1 MDFPKVGKGGASAN
15 SNSGYLKPSPSNTP
29 EKTPVSFFLPSLQNK
44 QLPECFTGLT
54 AIENRACSTAPIY
67 IMGKMIIVKKLQAT
81 LYYLT
86 VLFLWTHF
94 NSPFKKI

>member
-15 SNSGYLKPSPSNTP
+15 SNSGYLKPSLSNTP

-67 IMGKMIIVKKLQAT
+67 IMGENV
-81 LYYLT
+81 YC
-86 VLFLWTHF
+86 
-94 NSPFKKI
+94 KKITGNLILPYSFVPMDTFQFSF